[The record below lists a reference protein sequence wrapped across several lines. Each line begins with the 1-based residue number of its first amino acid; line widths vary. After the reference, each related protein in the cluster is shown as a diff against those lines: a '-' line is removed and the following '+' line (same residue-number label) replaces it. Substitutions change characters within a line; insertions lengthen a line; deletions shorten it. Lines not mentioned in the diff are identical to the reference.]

1 VKPLRGAL
9 IGYGYFGKIHLAAW
23 QRMPEVELAAVCD
36 TNPEL
41 LANLAIRTY
50 QSAELM
56 LKNEDLD
63 FVDIA
68 TRPGSHLPLVKL
80 TTGLGLPTICQKPM
94 AATWLEALEM
104 VESAERANVLL
115 MIHENWRWQPWYR
128 AARKMI
134 QNGEIGTPVSYW
146 FRTRHRDGVG
156 AEPYPKQSYFC
167 SIARF
172 LIDEA
177 LVHHLDTARFLFGD
191 IDQIYAQARR
201 VNPVI
206 TGEDQAILV
215 TRHADGLQGI
225 VDGHRYL
232 NPDVDG
238 PALGEAGFEGED
250 AALHIASTGDIW
262 KGGRIVWKNEV
273 VEGYRGD
280 SVRATQQHFI
290 DCLKKSV
297 PPETE
302 ARQYLPTFAAVQ
314 AAYSSMAEM
323 RAVRLTEIFA
333 ESRPAVTNPIF

>member
-1 VKPLRGAL
+1 
-9 IGYGYFGKIHLAAW
+9 
-23 QRMPEVELAAVCD
+23 
-36 TNPEL
+36 
-41 LANLAIRTY
+41 
-50 QSAELM
+50 
-56 LKNEDLD
+56 
-63 FVDIA
+63 
-68 TRPGSHLPLVKL
+68 
-80 TTGLGLPTICQKPM
+80 
-94 AATWLEALEM
+94 
-104 VESAERANVLL
+104 
-115 MIHENWRWQPWYR
+115 MIH
-128 AARKMI
+128 
-134 QNGEIGTPVSYW
+134 NGEIGAPVSYW
-146 FRTRHRDGVG
+146 FRTRHRDDVG

-232 NPDVDG
+232 NPDVDV